1 MNASFD
7 VLIVGMG
14 PAGMAA
20 AVELCRRGVQVGIL
34 DDNPEPGG
42 QVYRQISPEFKI
54 TDHGF
59 MGGKHKRGARL
70 IDDFNAVRSRC
81 TIFDSAYVW
90 GYFDGDSLAYVR
102 NNEISLVRYKKLL
115 LSEGAMERPVPFPGW
130 TLPGVMTLGGL
141 QRLVLHERVLPG
153 QRILLAGCSPLLLP
167 VAANLTRV
175 GGRLVAM
182 CDSLA
187 LGRYWKLIPEL
198 LRHRELAQE
207 AASYYLSVLKG
218 RVLVLR
224 PAAVISATG
233 QTRVDAVRVA
243 ELDSHGSPVPGSE
256 KEFQVDILGISH
268 GFLPA
273 GRLARLTGCRH
284 VYDPVQHYWKPEVDA
299 HMRASRE
306 DIYIAGDSSGVDGR
320 DAAVIKGR
328 LAALHMAAQLGRISI
343 SRMQHL
349 TERLHREYAGLLRY
363 ATRLHQVFSP
373 RPGALD
379 VVDKD
384 TIVCRCE
391 QVTVGDVLDG
401 IAKGYRNINEIKRT
415 RAGMGICQGRTC
427 ESVVAA
433 LMRQKG
439 VPIEEIGY
447 LNLRSPL
454 SPMPFAVLE
463 AYANTTQGPE

>member
-1 MNASFD
+1 MSDVFD

-20 AVELCRRGVQVGIL
+20 AVELCRLGIHVGIL

-42 QVYRQISPEFKI
+42 QVYRQLSPEFTI
-54 TDHGF
+54 TDDGF
-59 MGGKHKRGARL
+59 MGVKHKKGARL
-70 IDDFNAVRSRC
+70 IDDFNAIRSRC
-81 TIFDSAYVW
+81 TIHGGAYVW
-90 GYFDGDSLAYVR
+90 GWFNGDCLAYIR
-102 NNEISLVRYKKLL
+102 DDEISLVRYKKLL
-115 LSEGAMERPVPFPGW
+115 LSEGAMERPLPFPGW

-167 VAANLTRV
+167 VAANITKA

-182 CDSLA
+182 CDSVP
-187 LGRYWKLIPEL
+187 LGQYWTLIPQL
-198 LRHRELAQE
+198 LRHRELARE
-207 AASYYLSVLKG
+207 AVSYYLSVLKG
-218 RVLVLR
+218 RVPVLR
-224 PAAVISATG
+224 PAAVVSATG
-233 QTRVDAVRVA
+233 QTRVDGVRVA
-243 ELDSHGSPVPGSE
+243 ELDPHGSPVPGSE
-256 KEFQVDILGISH
+256 TEYPVDILGVGH

-284 VYDPVQHYWKPEVDA
+284 VYDRIQGYWRPEVDA
-299 HMRASRE
+299 HMRSSRE
-306 DIYIAGDSSGVDGR
+306 DIYIAGDAGGVDGR

-328 LAALHMAAQLGRISI
+328 LAALHMGAELKRISK
-343 SRMQHL
+343 SQLKRQ
-349 TERLHREYAGLLRY
+349 TDRLRKDHTRIQRY
-363 ATRLHQVFSP
+363 AAVLNRVFSL

-379 VVDKD
+379 ILDND

-401 IAKGYRNINEIKRT
+401 IEKGYRNINEIKRT
-415 RAGMGICQGRTC
+415 RVGMGLCQGRMC
-427 ESVVAA
+427 ESVVAQ

-439 VPIEEIGY
+439 IPIEEIGY

-463 AYANTTQGPE
+463 AYANTIQSPE